1 MRWTYSNIAM
11 IVKDF
16 NVKIAV
22 KKITV
27 KDAVVYFVLELVG
40 RSRIA
45 QVARAKYAV
54 GVPSNL
60 RVYDAIQYI
69 VENVVMLVSVTYV
82 YVIGV
87 VTVYLQLSA
96 ITSAVLIYATNAF
109 QNGNATNVT
118 PRFVA
123 TVGRFQNAKCASKGV
138 AATVIHQ
145 GLGVEM
151 KGMDTVL
158 NVLLSRLTLEWK
170 VL

>member
-1 MRWTYSNIAM
+1 M

-27 KDAVVYFVLELVG
+27 KDAVVNFVLELVG

-60 RVYDAIQYI
+60 RVCDAIQYF
-69 VENVVMLVSVTYV
+69 VVLMLLLSVTSV

-87 VTVYLQLSA
+87 VTVCLQLSA
-96 ITSAVLIYATNAF
+96 IM
-109 QNGNATNVT
+109 
-118 PRFVA
+118 
-123 TVGRFQNAKCASKGV
+123 
-138 AATVIHQ
+138 
-145 GLGVEM
+145 M
-151 KGMDTVL
+151 KITM
-158 NVLLSRLTLEWK
+158 
-170 VL
+170 

>member
-1 MRWTYSNIAM
+1 M
-11 IVKDF
+11 IVKDC

-27 KDAVVYFVLELVG
+27 KAAVVNFVLELVG

-45 QVARAKYAV
+45 QVAREKYAV

-60 RVYDAIQYI
+60 RVYDVIQYI
-69 VENVVMLVSVTYV
+69 VEIVVMLVSVTSV

-96 ITSAVLIYATNAF
+96 ITSTRLIYATNAF
-109 QNGNATNVT
+109 QNGNATSVT
-118 PRFVA
+118 LRFVA
-123 TVGRFQNAKCASKGV
+123 TVGRFQNANFASKGV
-138 AATVIHQ
+138 AATVIRQ

-151 KGMDTVL
+151 KEMDTVL
-158 NVLLSRLTLEWK
+158 NVLRNRLTLEWK
-170 VL
+170 VDCKCK